1 MTLKQTIEAFEAL
14 DSARASGRTVVD
26 LLAPYPAASVSVEE
40 VRGNKGKT
48 DFVKIIVAGMQGRL
62 CGGAARTLGII
73 GRLGG
78 IGARPG
84 RIGLVSDGDGA
95 VAAIA
100 AALKIARMHAQGD
113 PLPGDVIVATH
124 ICPDAPTRPHVPVE
138 FMDSP
143 VSVEEMN
150 AREVAPEMDAVL
162 AIDTTKG
169 NRILNH
175 RGFAISPTV
184 KEGWILRVADDLVR
198 IMETTTGRS
207 AVTFPITMQDITPYG
222 NGIHHLNSI
231 LQPAVATD
239 APVVGVAISAQ
250 TVVAGSATGASHE
263 IDIAAAAKFAV
274 AGKTNGEL
282 AMFCWAITSSEEVS
296 SSMLPERKREPS
308 GETAST
314 AEAPERF
321 RLPRTLAEATSKL
334 KTYREVACSC
344 TPMMVFP
351 SEEACRRARLAC
363 AILEAERTGAAGAGG
378 AIATRVQVPA
388 TGSTVTRTS

>member
-231 LQPAVATD
+231 LQSQPMRRSWGWRSRRRQSWR
-239 APVVGVAISAQ
+239 APP
-250 TVVAGSATGASHE
+250 
-263 IDIAAAAKFAV
+263 
-274 AGKTNGEL
+274 
-282 AMFCWAITSSEEVS
+282 
-296 SSMLPERKREPS
+296 PERATR
-308 GETAST
+308 ST
-314 AEAPERF
+314 SR
-321 RLPRTLAEATSKL
+321 RRRSSRSRWPRS
-334 KTYREVACSC
+334 S
-344 TPMMVFP
+344 
-351 SEEACRRARLAC
+351 
-363 AILEAERTGAAGAGG
+363 AGG
-378 AIATRVQVPA
+378 RRNFIMSRSSR
-388 TGSTVTRTS
+388 G